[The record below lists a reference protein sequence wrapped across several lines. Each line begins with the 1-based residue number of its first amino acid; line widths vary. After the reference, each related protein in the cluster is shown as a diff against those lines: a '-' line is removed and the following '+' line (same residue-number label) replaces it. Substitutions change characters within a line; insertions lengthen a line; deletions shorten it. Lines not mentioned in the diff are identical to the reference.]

1 MLTIIV
7 PVSSDAMIGIVSANS
22 AAAAAL
28 VSDHS
33 PLNSRRIVTA
43 SYLAL
48 VLLQAVWHAL
58 LPPPMGNASWLLAA
72 VAVTPL
78 LIPLKG
84 VIAGSLRSLT
94 WAGYLVMLYLVIGV
108 MEAWSNPPQR
118 LPALTQVLLVAAF
131 VASLL
136 LFSRADQRDV

>member
-1 MLTIIV
+1 
-7 PVSSDAMIGIVSANS
+7 
-22 AAAAAL
+22 
-28 VSDHS
+28 
-33 PLNSRRIVTA
+33 
-43 SYLAL
+43 
-48 VLLQAVWHAL
+48 
-58 LPPPMGNASWLLAA
+58 MGNASWLLAA

-136 LFSRADQRDV
+136 LFSRADQRDG

>member
-1 MLTIIV
+1 
-7 PVSSDAMIGIVSANS
+7 
-22 AAAAAL
+22 
-28 VSDHS
+28 
-33 PLNSRRIVTA
+33 VTA

-58 LPPPMGNASWLLAA
+58 LPPPTGNASWLLAA
-72 VAVTPL
+72 VAVAPL

-118 LPALTQVLLVAAF
+118 IPALTQVLLVAVF

-136 LFSRADQRDV
+136 VFSRSDQRGV

>member
-1 MLTIIV
+1 
-7 PVSSDAMIGIVSANS
+7 
-22 AAAAAL
+22 
-28 VSDHS
+28 
-33 PLNSRRIVTA
+33 
-43 SYLAL
+43 
-48 VLLQAVWHAL
+48 
-58 LPPPMGNASWLLAA
+58 MGNASWLLAA

>member
-1 MLTIIV
+1 
-7 PVSSDAMIGIVSANS
+7 
-22 AAAAAL
+22 
-28 VSDHS
+28 
-33 PLNSRRIVTA
+33 VTA

-48 VLLQAVWHAL
+48 ILLQAVWHAL

>member
-1 MLTIIV
+1 
-7 PVSSDAMIGIVSANS
+7 
-22 AAAAAL
+22 
-28 VSDHS
+28 
-33 PLNSRRIVTA
+33 
-43 SYLAL
+43 
-48 VLLQAVWHAL
+48 
-58 LPPPMGNASWLLAA
+58 MGNASWLLAA

-94 WAGYLVMLYLVIGV
+94 WAGYLVMLYLVIGI

>member
-1 MLTIIV
+1 
-7 PVSSDAMIGIVSANS
+7 MIARQ
-22 AAAAAL
+22 AARWSYFAL
-28 VSDHS
+28 IA
-33 PLNSRRIVTA
+33 LQTA
-43 SYLAL
+43 
-48 VLLQAVWHAL
+48 WHAL
-58 LPPPMGNASWLLAA
+58 LPAPLGSGSWLLAG
-72 VAVTPL
+72 VATLPL
-78 LIPLKG
+78 LLPARG
-84 VIAGSLRSLT
+84 VWRGSLRSLT